1 MYNLKRMVY
10 IASSGGQWL
19 GLAWE
24 NFCTALQAT
33 LRKPFST
40 LLLSPGPLPDP
51 GPGPSPGPGPGP
63 GPGSLFRV
71 YIQVQVQVK

>member
-1 MYNLKRMVY
+1 MSEVKRKVY

-24 NFCTALQAT
+24 NSCTALQT
-33 LRKPFST
+33 PLRKPFST

-51 GPGPSPGPGPGP
+51 GPGPLPDPG
-63 GPGSLFRV
+63 
-71 YIQVQVQVK
+71 